1 MHERLS
7 KAELDHARRSVSG
20 ATSAETS
27 LIPCDR
33 YSRLLEYHFNQAVL
47 QSLPLQQRSLEE
59 DVAFMPPMGACIYA
73 FRYHLLLNICV
84 SAVPAPDKLRPVF
97 AHALLDCPPIRLPE

>member
-1 MHERLS
+1 MCDCCVVQIERYAKFISVNPEMHERLS

-20 ATSAETS
+20 TTSAEKP
-27 LIPCDR
+27 LIQCGR

-59 DVAFMPPMGACIYA
+59 DVAFMPPMGTCIYA
-73 FRYHLLLNICV
+73 F
-84 SAVPAPDKLRPVF
+84 
-97 AHALLDCPPIRLPE
+97 